1 MKDIEA
7 FAELGEHFDYLVKT
21 YSSGMFV
28 CLAFSTFIFWNR
40 LVDETLS
47 VGDFFQSLARSQV
60 RVEAPN
66 LGVILHDRL
75 GQGIFS
81 THVHGQG
88 VEHSAL

>member
-28 CLAFSTFIFWNR
+28 CLAFSTFIFLEQR

-47 VGDFFQSLARSQV
+47 VGDFFSSYWHARRCGS
-60 RVEAPN
+60 R
-66 LGVILHDRL
+66 RL
-75 GQGIFS
+75 I
-81 THVHGQG
+81 
-88 VEHSAL
+88 SA